1 MTLLV
6 SPRFRPER
14 LAEVEDRFTIA
25 TGVREAVAHKPEV
38 IFHLASTSFNPPGTP
53 FPEHFRVIVAQ
64 TADLLHAFSGTG
76 TRFIYTGSGAE
87 YGAGV
92 GLDES
97 SPLEPATL
105 LGGCK
110 TAASTLVQT
119 LGRLGQV
126 STVVLRLFTP
136 FGPWEPA
143 HRLIPSIVRAA
154 QRGER
159 VQLSSGDSE
168 RDFCFAPDVID
179 AMMRSATAPVP
190 AASAIN
196 ICSGTAIR
204 VREVASLTLAAMG
217 YPVEIRE
224 RPGSAR
230 PDEIGR
236 MSGSNGSAAE
246 LLGWKP
252 STPLVEGIE
261 RTVSWFQQN
270 PQWLRIVN

>member
-1 MTLLV
+1 MTLLA

-14 LAEVEDRFTIA
+14 LADVEDRLETV
-25 TGVREAVAHKPEV
+25 TGVREAVAAKPEV
-38 IFHLASTSFNPPGTP
+38 IFHLASTSFNPPGTT
-53 FPEHFRVIVAQ
+53 FSGHFRVIVAQ
-64 TADLLHAFSGTG
+64 TAELLDAFSGSG
-76 TRFIYTGSGAE
+76 ARFIYTGSGAE
-87 YGAGV
+87 YGAGTE
-92 GLDES
+92 LEES
-97 SPLEPATL
+97 AVLAPATA

-110 TAASTLVQT
+110 AAASTLVQT
-119 LGRLGQV
+119 LGRLGQI

-143 HRLIPSIVRAA
+143 HRLIPSIVRSA

-168 RDFCFAPDVID
+168 RDFCFAPDVVD
-179 AMMRSATAPVP
+179 AMLRAVTAPLP
-190 AASAIN
+190 AGSAIN

-204 VREVASLTLAAMG
+204 VRDMASLTLAALG

-224 RPGSAR
+224 RPGTAR
-230 PDEIGR
+230 ADEIVR
-236 MSGSNGSAAE
+236 MSGSNRTAAE

-252 STPLVEGIE
+252 STPIVEGIE

>member
-1 MTLLV
+1 MTLLA

-14 LAEVEDRFTIA
+14 LAEVEDRLTIVD
-25 TGVREAVAHKPEV
+25 GVRQAAAARPEV
-38 IFHLASTSFNPPGTP
+38 VFHLASTSFNPPGTP
-53 FPEHFRVIVAQ
+53 FSEHFRVITGQ
-64 TADLLHAFSGTG
+64 TAGLLEAFSGTG
-76 TRFIYTGSGAE
+76 VRFIYTGSGAE
-87 YGAGV
+87 YGAGA
-92 GLDES
+92 GFEES
-97 SPLEPATL
+97 SALEPATL
-105 LGGCK
+105 VGGCK
-110 TAASTLVQT
+110 AAASMLVQT

-126 STVVLRLFTP
+126 SAVVLRLFTP

-159 VQLSSGDSE
+159 VQLNSGDSS
-168 RDFCFAPDVID
+168 RDFCYAPDVID
-179 AMMRSATAPVP
+179 AIMRASTASLPP
-190 AASAIN
+190 ASAIN

-204 VREVASLTLAAMG
+204 VRDMASLTLAAMG

-224 RPGSAR
+224 RPGPAR
-230 PDEIGR
+230 LDEIAR
-236 MSGSNGSAAE
+236 MSGSNSKAAE

-252 STPLVEGIE
+252 TTPLVEGIE

>member
-1 MTLLV
+1 MTLLA
-6 SPRFRPER
+6 SPRFRPEP
-14 LAEVEDRFTIA
+14 LADVEDRLDMV
-25 TGVREAVAHKPEV
+25 TGVREAVAANPEV

-53 FPEHFRVIVAQ
+53 FSGHFRVIVAQ
-64 TADLLHAFSGTG
+64 TADLLDAFSGSG
-76 TRFIYTGSGAE
+76 ARFIYTGSGAE
-87 YGAGV
+87 YGAGTAFE
-92 GLDES
+92 ES
-97 SPLEPATL
+97 AALSPATA

-110 TAASTLVQT
+110 AAASTLVQT
-119 LGRLGQV
+119 LGRLGQI

-143 HRLIPSIVRAA
+143 HRLIPSIVRSA

-179 AMMRSATAPVP
+179 AMMRAVTAQLP
-190 AASAIN
+190 AGSAIN

-204 VREVASLTLAAMG
+204 VRDMASLTLAALG

-224 RPGSAR
+224 RPGPAR
-230 PDEIGR
+230 SDEIVR
-236 MSGSNGSAAE
+236 MSGSNRTAAE

-252 STPLVEGIE
+252 STPIVEGIE